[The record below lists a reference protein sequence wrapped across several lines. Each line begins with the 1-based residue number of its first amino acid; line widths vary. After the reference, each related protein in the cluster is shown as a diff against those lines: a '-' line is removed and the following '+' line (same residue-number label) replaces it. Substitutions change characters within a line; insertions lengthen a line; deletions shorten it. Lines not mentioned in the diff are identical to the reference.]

1 MTRSCLVFFVF
12 VFGGYCLC
20 FQWIL
25 QTHHVE
31 LSYVFLCGLLSFLL
45 LSSSSFFIPLSFF
58 FEGLSPRGASNSW
71 KHLF

>member
-31 LSYVFLCGLLSFLL
+31 LSYVFLCGFAII
-45 LSSSSFFIPLSFF
+45 FA
-58 FEGLSPRGASNSW
+58 FELI
-71 KHLF
+71 K